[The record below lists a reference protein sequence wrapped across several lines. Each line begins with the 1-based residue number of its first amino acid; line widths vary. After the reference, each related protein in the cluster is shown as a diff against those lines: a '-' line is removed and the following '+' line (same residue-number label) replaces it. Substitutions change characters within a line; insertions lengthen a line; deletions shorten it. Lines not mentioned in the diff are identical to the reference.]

1 MKLRRQVTK
10 PSRITSL
17 MNYERLTDESII
29 ELVTV
34 YVENETAVPLDLIS
48 ALLERGFI
56 LDELETSI
64 LNRK

>member
-1 MKLRRQVTK
+1 
-10 PSRITSL
+10 

-29 ELVTV
+29 ELITV